1 MRVPSGSRPAA
12 RRRSMVADTRSAASQ
27 RSSPRRRRNTSVAS
41 VSMSQRT
48 SACVAISSNW
58 AGIPRDTYRSTM
70 LALVDDDVSVLE
82 SVRSLL
88 ASYGY
93 QVATYPSALDFLRA
107 GVREGLS
114 CIILDVQ
121 MPGMTGP
128 ELQARLNAA
137 GSEVP
142 IVFITS
148 VHDDALRA
156 RVIGAGAVA
165 FLYKPFDED
174 ALIDALGAASATASI

>member
-1 MRVPSGSRPAA
+1 
-12 RRRSMVADTRSAASQ
+12 
-27 RSSPRRRRNTSVAS
+27 
-41 VSMSQRT
+41 
-48 SACVAISSNW
+48 
-58 AGIPRDTYRSTM
+58 M

-93 QVATYPSALDFLRA
+93 QVATYPSALDFLSTGTRDDL
-107 GVREGLS
+107 R

-128 ELQARLNAA
+128 ELQARLNAS

-156 RVIGAGAVA
+156 RVLGAGAIA
-165 FLYKPFDED
+165 FLYKPFEEE
-174 ALIDALGAASATASI
+174 ALIEALGAARALPV